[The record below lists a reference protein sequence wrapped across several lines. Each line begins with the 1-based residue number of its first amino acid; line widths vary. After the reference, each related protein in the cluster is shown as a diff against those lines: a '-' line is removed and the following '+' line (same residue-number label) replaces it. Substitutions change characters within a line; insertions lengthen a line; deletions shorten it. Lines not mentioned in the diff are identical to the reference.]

1 MLLRLILLFT
11 LTPLVELAI
20 LIYLGTLIGILYT
33 VLIVVVTG
41 VVGAALA
48 RNQGLA
54 TLSRIRGSLE
64 EGVIPS
70 KELFEGALILVG
82 GLLLL
87 TPGIITDIAG
97 FSLLV
102 PQTRR
107 IVGRYVRDWIG
118 RKVEKGEIRYLG
130 MR

>member
-1 MLLRLILLFT
+1 MRLILLFT